1 MVSDPGVV
9 RAGHTSLGIAA
20 LEQAGLAVECFTGLA
35 ENPTTEHVDSGTA
48 CARAFRPDIIVG
60 IGGGSSMDCAK
71 GINFLLCC
79 GGRMADY
86 WGRGKATAPMLP
98 SIAVPT
104 TAGTGSEM
112 QSFAL
117 ITDAQTHVKMACGDP
132 RAAFRVAILDF
143 LLTLTQP
150 ARVTALAGIDALAHA
165 VESHVSLAATPASRL
180 FSREA
185 FRLLANHL
193 PQVFVSPANVP
204 ARQAVQLGAAWA
216 GVAIENAMLGAAHAL
231 ANPLTATH
239 SIVHGQAVGMMLPH
253 VVRLNATTCDDRYA
267 ELLAELK
274 PALPAGLASE
284 PAGERLARWLDEVVA
299 AGGLIAT
306 LSGLRLP
313 EIDIKTLAAAAATQW
328 TGSFNPVPVGV
339 DQLARL
345 YEAAR

>member
-1 MVSDPGVV
+1 
-9 RAGHTSLGIAA
+9 
-20 LEQAGLAVECFTGLA
+20 
-35 ENPTTEHVDSGTA
+35 
-48 CARAFRPDIIVG
+48 
-60 IGGGSSMDCAK
+60 
-71 GINFLLCC
+71 
-79 GGRMADY
+79 
-86 WGRGKATAPMLP
+86 
-98 SIAVPT
+98 
-104 TAGTGSEM
+104 
-112 QSFAL
+112 
-117 ITDAQTHVKMACGDP
+117 MACGDP